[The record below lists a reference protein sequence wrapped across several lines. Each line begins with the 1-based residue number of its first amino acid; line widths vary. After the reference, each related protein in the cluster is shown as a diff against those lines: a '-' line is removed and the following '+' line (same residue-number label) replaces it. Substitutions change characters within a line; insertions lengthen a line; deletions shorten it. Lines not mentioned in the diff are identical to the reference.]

1 MVDITTPVIPDAMNR
16 IRQKQQDKKQ
26 EKIDK
31 KKKLLEQMEISRAQV
46 LDSYNIKTMLW
57 LKNNKLELELTV
69 KVKFEMLKFWS

>member
-46 LDSYNIKTMLW
+46 LDSYNIKTML
-57 LKNNKLELELTV
+57 
-69 KVKFEMLKFWS
+69 

>member
-1 MVDITTPVIPDAMNR
+1 MFLP
-16 IRQKQQDKKQ
+16 
-26 EKIDK
+26 IDK